1 MRSAGRRTGRGF
13 TLIEMLVVVGI
24 IITLIALMLVVGRAV
39 GRSAREGSTAS
50 TMQAID
56 LILND
61 LIQTRG
67 SIPAPVV
74 PDPRDFDELLVVAD
88 ATNLDGPVP
97 ATINSGGLL
106 LLQARREGLVS
117 DKIPGISGDLISLF
131 SPYQIRDA
139 DSASVVPELPTPL
152 DAWGRPIRYVHPQLD
167 GLLQGGI
174 PDQPD
179 ATGSAAGI
187 DADDPLLLG
196 DAPDGKSYA
205 YTEIRRNGIVG
216 VGLLLGDAPDGKSYA
231 YTEIRRNGI
240 VGVGGEALL
249 DADGGQAP
257 KQRPYLYSA
266 GADGLVGR
274 VIDGSG
280 NVVED
285 FNADNVYL
293 AAPDFSDPR

>member
-216 VGLLLGDAPDGKSYA
+216 VG
-231 YTEIRRNGI
+231 
-240 VGVGGEALL
+240 GEALL